1 MRNKENVLKRTLNT
15 CVLVT
20 AAALCMTSLT
30 VQAADLSACVG
41 TVFSTE
47 EDFMSPVGE
56 KRDGNPVVSDGD
68 LLALDPATG
77 SVVIC
82 ARNRE
87 LLPPGTLVE
96 VDQALGLDA
105 VDSIAPEQGIIAFST
120 ELDEQFGLFG
130 HGDVL
135 FPNGT
140 VIPNAVLV
148 ARFQLP
154 DNMGLDAI
162 HFTGKQEA
170 ILEVIKLA
178 REIGPE
184 KLKADPNTYLER
196 LKAIGV
202 DIWFSI
208 EGTSE
213 PPPNPQI
220 LDGDLL
226 SAVAG
231 SKVAPQQVLL
241 SPPIPAGITDR
252 GVDFGLDA
260 VTADRRGNRERIQF
274 STEILYRGRPDPF
287 TDGDILA
294 IGGTVNLAHE
304 SLIKTLKPRA
314 DFLGL
319 DALSIVSVDLA
330 GQPHIDSLCGDP
342 FNAIDFGTDGLWRAN
357 FATMAPGDPPRR
369 PCGMFVPVGG
379 TLPTGLST
387 PSGDITRFRVT
398 YESLNG
404 ALPPL
409 FGGIKTTWRLRAP
422 HPVFPWLCAWAPAS
436 TLKLETDGNGWMNAR
451 DFIDAYTGN
460 PAGITGDGFMFGC
473 ANPHL
478 RLAVWDTKAL
488 ANDRENDLMR
498 LRLEWETTGSV
509 TPVASPFA
517 YNVQLDNILP
527 QMPPYPNN
535 LEVRLNDGSGTKV
548 PACGEAP
555 SSASEFQVWAEF
567 EDPHYW
573 FFTLQV
579 EGGDPPTSHNF
590 LSPSGDIRHEYFENP
605 DGPGPVGP
613 LKNTNDLGTIGMG
626 LQHLRNIDMTE
637 LGDSFKRCCY
647 LLELRVYDAS
657 IRHTFSGI
665 NPGSSLDL
673 NDTRAITTFEA
684 GS

>member
-1 MRNKENVLKRTLNT
+1 MPTMENALKRSMNT
-15 CVLVT
+15 CIFVT
-20 AAALCMTSLT
+20 LT
-30 VQAADLSACVG
+30 TACVAFQTAQAADLSACVG

-56 KRDGNPVVSDGD
+56 KRDGNPVISDGD
-68 LLALDPATG
+68 LLALDPLSG
-77 SVVIC
+77 SVVVC

-96 VDQALGLDA
+96 VEQALGLDA
-105 VDSIAPEQGIIAFST
+105 VDSIAPDQGVIAFST

-130 HGDVL
+130 HGDIL
-135 FPNGT
+135 FPNGAI
-140 VIPNAVLV
+140 IPNAVLV

-154 DNMGLDAI
+154 DNMGLDAV
-162 HFTGKQEA
+162 HFTGKREA
-170 ILEVIKLA
+170 ILEAVKLA
-178 REIGPE
+178 REIGRK
-184 KLKADPNTYLER
+184 KLQADPTTYLER
-196 LKAIGV
+196 IKALGV

-213 PPPNPQI
+213 PPEKPGI

-226 SAVAG
+226 SAVTG
-231 SKVAPQQVLL
+231 SKVAPQSVLL

-260 VTADRRGNRERIQF
+260 VTGDRTRNRERIQF
-274 STEILYRGRPDPF
+274 STEILYRGRPVPF
-287 TDGDILA
+287 TDGDILGM
-294 IGGTVNLAHE
+294 GGSVNLAHE
-304 SLIKTLKPRA
+304 TLIKTLKPRA
-314 DFLGL
+314 NFLGL
-319 DALSIVSVDLA
+319 DALSIVAPDI
-330 GQPHIDSLCGDP
+330 GGRPHIDTLCGDP

-379 TLPTGLST
+379 TLPSGLST
-387 PSGDITRFRVT
+387 PTGDITRFRVT

-404 ALPPL
+404 SLPPL
-409 FGGIKTTWRLRAP
+409 FGGITTTWRLRAP

-436 TLKLETDGNGWMNAR
+436 VLKLETDSDGWMNAK
-451 DFIDAYTGN
+451 DFMDAYTGN
-460 PAGITGDGFMFGC
+460 PGGITGDGFMFGC

-478 RLAVWDTKAL
+478 RLAVWNTKAL
-488 ANDRENDLMR
+488 SDDRENDLMR

-509 TPVASPFA
+509 SPVASAFA

-535 LEVRLNDGSGTKV
+535 LEVRLNDGSGKKV

-555 SSASEFQVWAEF
+555 SSASVFQVWAEF

-579 EGGDPPTSHNF
+579 EGGDPPTSHHF
-590 LSPSGDIRHEYFENP
+590 ASPSGDIRHEYFESP

-613 LKNTNDLGTIGMG
+613 LKNTNDQGTVGMG

-637 LGDSFKRCCY
+637 LGASFKRCCY
-647 LLELRVYDAS
+647 LLELRVYDAA
-657 IRHTFSGI
+657 IRHTFNGI

-673 NDTRAITTFEA
+673 NDRRAITTFEA